1 MMSNPEALY
10 TRRVNVS
17 FCIGNSVVT
26 TMMGD
31 PPQGSSLR
39 SAGTEPGT
47 NELGNS
53 SSFERV
59 VTELAVVEAGDP
71 YATR

>member
-1 MMSNPEALY
+1 MMRNSEALY
-10 TRRVNVS
+10 TRGVQVS
-17 FCIGNSVVT
+17 VCIRNSVVA
-26 TMMGD
+26 TMMSD

-39 SAGTEPGT
+39 SARTEPST
-47 NELGNS
+47 NELGHA

-59 VTELAVVEAGDP
+59 VTEFAVVEAGDS

>member
-10 TRRVNVS
+10 TRGVNVS
-17 FCIGNSVVT
+17 FCIRKPVVT
-26 TMMGD
+26 TVMSD
-31 PPQGSSLR
+31 PPQRSSLR
-39 SAGTEPGT
+39 SARTKPGT
-47 NELGNS
+47 NELGHPS
-53 SSFERV
+53 GFERV